1 MNKKIIGMIHLKGL
15 DDENVIKQALE
26 DLKNYEES
34 GIKTIIIEN
43 WEDKSPQPFISTE
56 EKQRLMEIVKI
67 IKDNTNL
74 EIGINVLPNDYKSAF
89 EIANECGL
97 DFVQIDVL
105 VDKVKTNYTY
115 SHVEPFIIEVD
126 LDDFLKH
133 KSVPVFASIH
143 PKHYKMLGDKSIE
156 QSAKEAEKYADVI
169 VITGDFTGDSPEL
182 EEIKKV
188 KAIANKPVFVGS
200 GLNENNAKELFL
212 IADGAIVGTAFKTAD
227 FKKVVVNKIKQLLD
241 VIN

>member
-1 MNKKIIGMIHLKGL
+1 MIHLKGL

-182 EEIKKV
+182 EEIKK
-188 KAIANKPVFVGS
+188 
-200 GLNENNAKELFL
+200 L
-212 IADGAIVGTAFKTAD
+212 
-227 FKKVVVNKIKQLLD
+227 KQ
-241 VIN
+241 